1 MDIDILEETAKRE
14 AISFFPLKE
23 MSLAIRSAV
32 QKKYLILEDHPM
44 ELHYKIVIP
53 SKENL

>member
-32 QKKYLILEDHPM
+32 QKKCLILEDHPM